1 MSSSIVKVSYILLLA
16 ILVAPLIS
24 YTAST
29 PAPKPITPPAST
41 TGVTQEIQGGNYTYA
56 TTIEPA
62 IVVFGGKVYVPYI
75 NVSNPTYAEG
85 NVSLYI
91 YDPATNTGTQLAVD
105 TSGLAIDVNA
115 VAGKDS
121 ILIAVTEFPSTATYR
136 DLYVYLYNVTEKK
149 LVGPFTVSATKYFE
163 EYPVVAYNPIVDM
176 YAVAYFLSGTTASPL
191 PITQFNVTLLK
202 FSGDTVVTNIT
213 VGPFTTIGANISYTT
228 VSLQIAPFLNGFVF
242 MHQIVNNTDTTNRDI
257 AIHFIKPDGSYVD
270 LPTIVTPG
278 ENE

>member
-1 MSSSIVKVSYILLLA
+1 MNSPVAKVSYLLLLA
-16 ILVAPLIS
+16 ILVAPLVS

-29 PAPKPITPPAST
+29 LAPKPVTPPAST
-41 TGVTQEIQGGNYTYA
+41 TGLTQEIQGGNYTYA

-62 IVVFGGKVYVPYI
+62 IVVLGGKVYVPYV
-75 NVSNPTYAEG
+75 NVTNPTYAEG

-105 TSGLAIDVNA
+105 TSGIAIDVNA

-121 ILIAVTEFPSTATYR
+121 ILIAVTEFPSTASYR

-149 LVGPFTVSATKYFE
+149 LVGPFTVSATKYYE

-202 FSGDTVVTNIT
+202 FS
-213 VGPFTTIGANISYTT
+213 S
-228 VSLQIAPFLNGFVF
+228 
-242 MHQIVNNTDTTNRDI
+242 
-257 AIHFIKPDGSYVD
+257 
-270 LPTIVTPG
+270 
-278 ENE
+278 